1 MQFLF
6 STGSLWSYSIE
17 RCFDLALQAGYDG
30 LELLIDARWE
40 SRQIEYLL
48 GLVQHYGLPIHA
60 VHSPFIPNTPG
71 WPLDPPGRLRKS
83 IELAQEL
90 ESSVVVHHLPARFG
104 ALWVQSPGRL
114 FYVPVPRKH
123 EAGYRRWLES
133 DYADFREKIQV
144 KLCIENMPAFR
155 KFGRRWN
162 FWHWNTPDQIC
173 RFESITLDT
182 THLGTW
188 GLDPIAVYEQLD
200 GRVTHIHL
208 INFDGREHLRP
219 ESGNLQLDR
228 FMKRVSADGYIGA
241 ITLELHPEALDA
253 GEADQV
259 IVGNMARSLQIC
271 RRWTRR
277 DTSR

>member
-17 RCFDLALQAGYDG
+17 RCFDLAQQAGYDG

-40 SRQIEYLL
+40 TRQIEYLM
-48 GLVQHYGLPIHA
+48 GLVQQHRLPIHA
-60 VHSPFIPNTPG
+60 VHNPFIPNIPG

-90 ESSVVVHHLPARFG
+90 GSSVVVHHLPARLG

-114 FYVPVPRKH
+114 FYVPIPRRP
-123 EAGYRRWLES
+123 EAGYRRWLEAE
-133 DYADFREKIQV
+133 YAEFREKTHV
-144 KLCIENMPAFR
+144 RLSIENMPAFR

-162 FWHWNTPDQIC
+162 FWHWNTPEQIC

-200 GRVTHIHL
+200 GRVTHVHL
-208 INFDGREHLRP
+208 SNFDDREHLRP

-228 FMKRVSADGYIGA
+228 FLARISADGYQGA
-241 ITLELHPEALDA
+241 VTLELHPEALDA
-253 GEADQV
+253 GETDQV
-259 IVGNMARSLQIC
+259 IIRNMARSLQIC
-271 RRWTRR
+271 QQWMRR

>member
-60 VHSPFIPNTPG
+60 VHSPFIPNIPG

-114 FYVPVPRKH
+114 FYVPVPRKS
-123 EAGYRRWLES
+123 AWPGLRWSLRWSSVRGRDPEGRPAPGRCRLPCCS
-133 DYADFREKIQV
+133 SEGRCGAVPADTQYPPPV
-144 KLCIENMPAFR
+144 PA
-155 KFGRRWN
+155 
-162 FWHWNTPDQIC
+162 
-173 RFESITLDT
+173 
-182 THLGTW
+182 
-188 GLDPIAVYEQLD
+188 
-200 GRVTHIHL
+200 
-208 INFDGREHLRP
+208 
-219 ESGNLQLDR
+219 
-228 FMKRVSADGYIGA
+228 
-241 ITLELHPEALDA
+241 DA
-253 GEADQV
+253 
-259 IVGNMARSLQIC
+259 R
-271 RRWTRR
+271 
-277 DTSR
+277 